1 MKTCNQ
7 GGKMKIS
14 RKLSKPPRI
23 EMLPLIDM
31 VFLLLV
37 FFIYAMLSMSVH
49 RGRQVDLPSS
59 AMAVATPPAPICV
72 TLKKDVSGTL
82 FFVNDK
88 AVSAAHLSA
97 ALDEQAR
104 LCRVGGTEPMVQLD
118 AEKNLTYQE
127 IYTALDHINRAGL
140 NRVFLQARPATEDSP

>member
-1 MKTCNQ
+1 
-7 GGKMKIS
+7 MKIS
-14 RKLSKPPRI
+14 RKPSRPPRI

-59 AMAVATPPAPICV
+59 SVAERTPDAPICV
-72 TLKKDVSGTL
+72 TLKRDGGGTL
-82 FFVNDK
+82 FFVNGQ
-88 AVSAAHLSA
+88 AVSTAELPA

-104 LCRVGGTEPMVQLD
+104 LCRARGAVPAVQLD
-118 AEKNLTYQE
+118 AEKNLPYQE
-127 IYTALDHINRAGL
+127 IYRALDLINRAGL
-140 NRVFLQARPATEDSP
+140 NRVFLQARPATESSR